1 VNAESTGRWKPP
13 RKEQLLHELATGELT
28 RAEALEQY
36 GLSAD
41 ELAEWQAAYD
51 AHGQKGLRTTRSQ
64 LYRGYPTPR
73 FTR

>member
-1 VNAESTGRWKPP
+1 MNPESTGRWKPP
-13 RKEQLLHELATGELT
+13 RKEQLLHEIATGALT

-41 ELAEWQAAYD
+41 ELAEWQKAYD
-51 AHGQKGLRTTRSQ
+51 AHGLPGLRSTRSQ
-64 LYRGYPTPR
+64 MYRGHPAPR